1 MNTLYELPH
10 SDPPFPINRAT
21 VALTFIFVF
30 LLCGFVTFIR
40 AFQVEMHRPALMS
53 CSPNCSPK
61 RLRVGYVAFI
71 LVGSLVF
78 TGVFALMGVAY
89 IDQKREYE
97 AVVLAYE
104 RGDYEVVEGPV
115 ENFIPQPREKH
126 AAESF
131 EIDGVVFK
139 YPIGHH
145 YGYDKTYYE
154 GGVIRWEGKILRIGY
169 IPYKGD
175 NLIVLIQEP

>member
-1 MNTLYELPH
+1 M
-10 SDPPFPINRAT
+10 
-21 VALTFIFVF
+21 
-30 LLCGFVTFIR
+30 
-40 AFQVEMHRPALMS
+40 
-53 CSPNCSPK
+53 
-61 RLRVGYVAFI
+61 
-71 LVGSLVF
+71 
-78 TGVFALMGVAY
+78 
-89 IDQKREYE
+89 RESKQR
-97 AVVLAYE
+97 E
-104 RGDYEVVEGPV
+104 RD
-115 ENFIPQPREKH
+115 PQPREKH

>member
-1 MNTLYELPH
+1 MTTLYELPH
-10 SDPPFPINRAT
+10 SEPPFPISHAT
-21 VALTFIFVF
+21 VGLMFIFVF
-30 LLCGFVTFIR
+30 LLCGFIMFIR
-40 AFQVEMHRPALMS
+40 VFQAEMHRPALM
-53 CSPNCSPK
+53 NRSPK
-61 RLRVGYVAFI
+61 RLRVGYLALI
-71 LVGSLVF
+71 LVGSVVF
-78 TGVFALMGVAY
+78 TGIFALMGVAY

-104 RGDYEVVEGPV
+104 NGDYEVVEGPV

-139 YPIGHH
+139 YPIGHT

-154 GGVIRWEGKILRIGY
+154 GGVIRWEGKTLRIGY
-169 IPYKGD
+169 IPYEGD

>member
-1 MNTLYELPH
+1 METLYELPH
-10 SDPPFPINRAT
+10 SDPPFPISHAT
-21 VALTFIFVF
+21 VALLFIFAF
-30 LLCGFVTFIR
+30 LMCGFITFIR
-40 AFQVEMHRPALMS
+40 AFQTEMYRPALM
-53 CSPNCSPK
+53 NRSPK

-71 LVGSLVF
+71 LLGSLVF

-89 IDQKREYE
+89 IDQRREYE
-97 AVVLAYE
+97 AVVVAYE
-104 RGDYEVVEGPV
+104 NGDYEVVEGPV

-131 EIDGVVFK
+131 EIDGVVFE

-145 YGYDKTYYE
+145 YGYDRTYYE

>member
-1 MNTLYELPH
+1 METLYELPH
-10 SDPPFPINRAT
+10 SDPPFPISHAT
-21 VALTFIFVF
+21 VGLTFIFVF
-30 LLCGFVTFIR
+30 LLCGFITFIR
-40 AFQVEMHRPALMS
+40 AFQVEMHRPTLL
-53 CSPNCSPK
+53 NRSPK
-61 RLRVGYVAFI
+61 RLRVAYVAFI
-71 LVGSLVF
+71 LLGSLVF

-115 ENFIPQPREKH
+115 ESFIPQPREKH

-131 EIDGVVFK
+131 EIDGVVFE

>member
-1 MNTLYELPH
+1 MEILYELPH

-30 LLCGFVTFIR
+30 LLCGFVTLIR
-40 AFQVEMHRPALMS
+40 VFQAEMHRPTLL
-53 CSPNCSPK
+53 NRSPK
-61 RLRVGYVAFI
+61 RLRVGYVALI
-71 LVGSLVF
+71 LLGSLVF
-78 TGVFALMGVAY
+78 TGIFALMGMAY

-104 RGDYEVVEGPV
+104 KGDYEVVEGPV

-131 EIDGVVFK
+131 EIDGVVFE
-139 YPIGHH
+139 YPII
-145 YGYDKTYYE
+145 TTATT
-154 GGVIRWEGKILRIGY
+154 RPTTRAA
-169 IPYKGD
+169 
-175 NLIVLIQEP
+175 